1 MEEGCCQEG
10 VTFKNN
16 GHVDM
21 GRYLWE
27 PELEL

>member
-1 MEEGCCQEG
+1 LLEAEG

-21 GRYLWE
+21 QRHQWIL
-27 PELEL
+27 

>member
-10 VTFKNN
+10 VNFKSN